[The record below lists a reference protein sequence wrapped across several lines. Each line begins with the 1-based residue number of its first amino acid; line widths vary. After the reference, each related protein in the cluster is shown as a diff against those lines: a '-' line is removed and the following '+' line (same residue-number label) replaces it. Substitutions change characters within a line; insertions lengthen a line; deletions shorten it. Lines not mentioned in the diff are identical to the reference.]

1 MVVARARE
9 QRVENRMLIDELKVL
24 EKEIVDAVEDADEIT
39 KIFIEATEREVN
51 LQEALSRAD
60 KFLS

>member
-60 KFLS
+60 KLLS